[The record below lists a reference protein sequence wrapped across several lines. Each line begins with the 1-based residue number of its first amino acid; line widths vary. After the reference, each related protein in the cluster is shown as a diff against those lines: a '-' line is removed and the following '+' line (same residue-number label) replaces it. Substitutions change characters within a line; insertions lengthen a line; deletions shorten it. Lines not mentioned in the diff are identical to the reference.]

1 MLYVVHSH
9 QYLCKTCFNMI
20 HWGMQFAQ
28 RNICQIRQ
36 KQDALDVLLEI
47 RANTK
52 AY

>member
-1 MLYVVHSH
+1 
-9 QYLCKTCFNMI
+9 MI
-20 HWGMQFAQ
+20 HLGMPFAQ

-36 KQDALDVLLEI
+36 KQDALVALLVI